1 MIDLVPPAKSKSL
14 ARLYWS
20 LVVSTAFAVLLVVA
34 TIWFA
39 ALRQAEDEWVRHTL
53 SVRNQIARVL
63 TLVQRAESGQR
74 GYLLTGRE
82 MYLAPYEQAIQE
94 LPAALDEMGVLVADN
109 PLQQQS
115 VEHVRQLTID
125 KLSEL
130 RSTIDARRAGNAE
143 RALAIVNDNSGQ
155 RMMDEIGS
163 LVAAMELEENRLLT
177 QRQMRAAIFGVLLE
191 AGAGA
196 ALLVI
201 LAAAALGSLLTRRSF
216 RELAAAHDQLL
227 TANEQLVQQHSRR
240 EAVESQLRQSQKMEA
255 IGQLSGGIAHDFNNM
270 LGVISGSLDLMR
282 RHIAKGDFGITR
294 YMDAAFEATKRS
306 AALTHRLLAFARQQP
321 LAPEPLDANRMIA
334 TMSDLLRSTLGEQ
347 VRIETVN
354 GGGLWATKVD
364 AHQLENAILN
374 VAINA
379 RDAMPQGGRLTI
391 ETANTYLDEA
401 YARANVEV
409 EAGQFVM
416 VAISD
421 TGAGMSP
428 ETIARAFDPFFT
440 TKPAGTGTG
449 LGLSQVFGFVKQSRG
464 HIKVYSEVGAGTTVK
479 IYLPRFIGEAK
490 VVAAATAVPVQGG
503 TPREVILVVED
514 DALMRRMTTES
525 LRELGYTALH
535 SESAARALDV
545 LEGRADIALLF
556 TDIVMPEVNGKQL
569 ADEALRRFP
578 GLKVIYTTG
587 YTPNAV
593 VHGGVL
599 DPGVQLLTKPF
610 TFEQLAIKVRSVLD
624 KA

>member
-1 MIDLVPPAKSKSL
+1 VPPAKSKSL

-20 LVVSTAFAVLLVVA
+20 FVVSTALAALLVAA
-34 TIWFA
+34 TIWLA
-39 ALRQAEDEWVRHTL
+39 ALRQTEDNWVRHTL
-53 SVRNQIARVL
+53 SVRNQVARVL

-74 GYLLTGRE
+74 GFLLTGRE
-82 MYLAPYEQAIQE
+82 MYLAPYQQAVE
-94 LPAALDEMGVLVADN
+94 DLPAALDETGRLVSDN

-115 VEHVRQLTID
+115 LGRIRQVTID
-125 KLSEL
+125 KLREL
-130 RSTIDARRAGNAE
+130 RSTVDARQAGNPE
-143 RALAIVNDNSGQ
+143 GALAIVDTDSGE
-155 RMMDEIGS
+155 RMMDAVRSIVSTMG
-163 LVAAMELEENRLLT
+163 EEEDRLLT
-177 QRQMRAAIFGVLLE
+177 QRQARAATFGVLLE

-201 LAAAALGSLLTRRSF
+201 LAAAALGSFLTRRSF
-216 RELAAAHDQLL
+216 RELAAAHDQLV
-227 TANEQLVQQHSRR
+227 TTNEQLVQQQGRR
-240 EAVESQLRQSQKMEA
+240 EAAESQLRQSQKMEA

-282 RHIAKGDFGITR
+282 RHVAKGDFRITR
-294 YMDAAFEATKRS
+294 YLDAAFEATKRS

-321 LAPEPLDANRMIA
+321 LAPEPLDANRMIT

-364 AHQLENAILN
+364 MHQLENAILN

-379 RDAMPQGGRLTI
+379 RDAMPEGGRLTI
-391 ETANTYLDEA
+391 ETANAYLDDV

-409 EAGQFVM
+409 DAGQFVM
-416 VAISD
+416 IAISD
-421 TGAGMSP
+421 TGAGMSS

-464 HIKVYSEVGAGTTVK
+464 HIKIYSEVGAGTTVK
-479 IYLPRFIGEAK
+479 IYLPRFIGDANE
-490 VVAAATAVPVQGG
+490 VAAAAAVPVQGG
-503 TPREVILVVED
+503 TPLEVILVVED
-514 DALMRRMTTES
+514 DPLMRSMTTES
-525 LRELGYTALH
+525 LPELGYTALH
-535 SESAARALDV
+535 SENAARALNV
-545 LEGRADIALLF
+545 LESRTDIALLF
-556 TDIVMPEVNGKQL
+556 TDIVMPETNGKKL
-569 ADEALRRFP
+569 ADEALRRLP

-610 TFEQLAIKVRSVLD
+610 TLEQLAIKIRSVLD
-624 KA
+624 KV